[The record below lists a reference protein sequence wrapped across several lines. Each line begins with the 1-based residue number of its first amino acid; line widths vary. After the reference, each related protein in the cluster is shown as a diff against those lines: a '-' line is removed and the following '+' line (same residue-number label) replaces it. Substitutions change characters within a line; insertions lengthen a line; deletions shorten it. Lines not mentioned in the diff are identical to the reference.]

1 MTMEVGFNRVRLAKL
16 CTDPVTRRR
25 RLGEER
31 AKKVLQRLNQMD
43 AAPSLADLIALPQAR
58 CHQLAADRDEQFTVD
73 LDGPYR
79 LAFVVADNPV
89 PRRQDGGIALDKVQR
104 VTVTEI
110 IDPH

>member
-1 MTMEVGFNRVRLAKL
+1 MEVGFNSARLAKL
-16 CTDPVTRRR
+16 CTNPVMRQR
-25 RLGEER
+25 RLGTKR
-31 AKKVLQRLNQMD
+31 ANKMLQRLNQMD
-43 AAPSLADLIALPQAR
+43 AAPSLADLVALPQAR
-58 CHQLAADRDEQFTVD
+58 CHQLSADRDEQFTVD

-79 LAFVVADNPV
+79 LAFVVADDPV